1 MSTLMFCGYQNCSV
15 NLMLGHDLLMSW
27 SYLLMSA
34 RVTTIM
40 YQIVVLVTEM
50 DVTLFAGRRRMF
62 DFITYLIMQ
71 VFVMSV
77 YERLWS

>member
-1 MSTLMFCGYQNCSV
+1 
-15 NLMLGHDLLMSW
+15 MSW
-27 SYLLMSA
+27 SYLLMAA